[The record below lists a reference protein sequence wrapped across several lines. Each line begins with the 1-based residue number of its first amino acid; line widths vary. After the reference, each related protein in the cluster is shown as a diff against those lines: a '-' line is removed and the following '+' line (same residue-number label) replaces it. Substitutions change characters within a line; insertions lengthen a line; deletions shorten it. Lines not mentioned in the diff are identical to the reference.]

1 MDFGTDINSNWE
13 LTEQG
18 DLRLISDEENLAQ
31 AIINRLSCKLN
42 SLDLYYNEYGSLLYG
57 FLGWKRKEKTLEFI
71 RIELGNRLN
80 SDSRIKTYSI
90 DLEYN
95 EDGDISINLLVNGNV
110 EVDMIMDTQLGTITE
125 A

>member
-18 DLRLISDEENLAQ
+18 DLKLISNEENLTQ
-31 AIINRLSCKLN
+31 AIINRLTCNLN
-42 SLDLYYNEYGSLLYG
+42 YLNLYYNEYGSLLYG
-57 FLGWKRKEKTLEFI
+57 FLGWKRNEKTLEFI

-80 SDSRIKTYSI
+80 SDSRIKKYSI

-95 EDGDISINLLVNGNV
+95 SDGDININLKINGNT
-110 EVDMIMDTQLGTITE
+110 EVNMIMDTQMGTITE